1 MPRKILHFMLLAA
14 LVAVSSLALA
24 DPPARVGRIA
34 VAEGSVTVRTPD
46 GTESG
51 SLLNWPVS
59 TDHHVTT
66 AAGARAEVR
75 VGSAAIR
82 LDGDS
87 DLEFEQLDDDVM
99 RLRLHY
105 GTASIRLRSAEMLGG
120 FELNTP
126 QVRVLL
132 TEPGLVRVE
141 AERTPDTTLVSALQG
156 TAQVEGAG
164 TSLTLRAGKR
174 AEVRDDDIATSVVR
188 SDGFDA
194 WVQNRERREEA
205 AVASRYV
212 PADVTG
218 YEELDRHGS
227 WTVSNDYGPLWAP
240 RSVPADWAPYRD
252 GRWTWLSPWGWT
264 WVDNAPWGY
273 APSHYGRWVLVNRR
287 WCWAPGRH
295 TVRPVWAPALVGWV
309 GGAGWAV
316 NFNNRHRGPG
326 MGWYPL
332 SPRDRFVPHYRV
344 SPDHEHRLG
353 WRYGPDKRLRPT
365 PDGRRDG
372 LTVIPRERFEGRRT
386 VALNDVPRATV
397 FPNNIR
403 TLPPGVPVTPA
414 GISARPGDR
423 NADGIADRLQ
433 RDRNHDGIADRLQTP
448 DRNRDG
454 IADRLQTPDR
464 NRDGIA
470 DGMQPRPRTG
480 TDRVIT
486 TDRLPERNRDGFVDR
501 QPRDRNLD
509 GVPDRVQRDR
519 NGDGIA
525 DGLQRDRNG
534 DGIADRLQRDR
545 NHDGIAD
552 HAQGLPDRRADR
564 NGDGID
570 DRAQGFVSSTMPSPP
585 PRVSLPGQLNV
596 PHAAS
601 VEQQAEMRRRLLEE
615 QSSRRREALEHR
627 RLDTPRPPPIATAP
641 ATRPV
646 FTPAPPPAPMPV
658 APRPPAPPPIAPPP
672 PAPSPMAQPPAAP
685 PQNQAPRVPRQPR
698 MDIVRER

>member
-1 MPRKILHFMLLAA
+1 MPRKTLHFLLLAA

-34 VAEGSVTVRTPD
+34 AVEGAVTVRTPD
-46 GTESG
+46 GSESG

-87 DLEFEQLDDDVM
+87 DLEIEQLDDDVM

-105 GTASIRLRSAEMLGG
+105 GAASVRVRGADMLGG
-120 FELNTP
+120 FELTTP

-132 TEPGLVRVE
+132 TEPGMVKVE
-141 AERTPDTTLVSALQG
+141 TERAPDTTFVTTLQG
-156 TAQVEGAG
+156 AARIEGAG
-164 TSLTLRAGKR
+164 TALTLRAGKR
-174 AEVRDDDIATSVVR
+174 AEVRDDDIATSVAR
-188 SDGFDA
+188 ADSFDT

-205 AVASRYV
+205 AIASRYV
-212 PADVTG
+212 PVDVTG
-218 YEELDRHGS
+218 YEELDRYGS

-240 RSVPADWAPYRD
+240 RSIAADWAPYRD
-252 GRWTWLSPWGWT
+252 GRWTWVSPWGWT

-273 APSHYGRWVLVNRR
+273 APSHYGRWVMVNRR

-295 TVRPVWAPALVGWV
+295 TSRPVWAPALVGWV

-316 NFNNRHRGPG
+316 DFNNRQRRPG
-326 MGWYPL
+326 LGWYPL
-332 SPRDRFVPHYRV
+332 APRERFVPHYRV
-344 SPDHEHRLG
+344 SPEHEQRLG
-353 WRYGPDKRLRPT
+353 WRYGTEAAIRHA

-386 VALNDVPRATV
+386 VAINDVPRATV

-403 TLPPGVPVTPA
+403 TLPPGVPVAPP
-414 GISARPGDR
+414 GIASRPGDR

-433 RDRNHDGIADRLQTP
+433 RDRNHDGIPDGVQGP

-464 NRDGIA
+464 HRDGIA
-470 DGMQPRPRTG
+470 DGMQPGARPG
-480 TDRVIT
+480 PDRIIT
-486 TDRLPERNRDGFVDR
+486 TDRARDGFVDR
-501 QPRDRNLD
+501 TRDHNRD
-509 GVPDRVQRDR
+509 GVPDRLQRDQNR
-519 NGDGIA
+519 DGVPDRFQRDQNGDGIA
-525 DGLQRDRNG
+525 DRYQRDQNKDGIADRYQRDRNG
-534 DGIADRLQRDR
+534 DGIADR
-545 NHDGIAD
+545 
-552 HAQGLPDRRADR
+552 AQGVPSARADR

-570 DRAQGFVSSTMPSPP
+570 DRAQGFTSSPMPGVAPRAVPP
-585 PRVSLPGQLNV
+585 AQLNV

-601 VEQQAEMRRRLLEE
+601 VEQQAQLRHRLMEE
-615 QSSRRREALEHR
+615 QAARRREAMDNR
-627 RLDTPRPPPIATAP
+627 RQEVQRPAPMPMATAP
-641 ATRPV
+641 AARPV
-646 FTPAPPPAPMPV
+646 FTPAPA
-658 APRPPAPPPIAPPP
+658 PAPPPAP
-672 PAPSPMAQPPAAP
+672 AAQPPAAQ
-685 PQNQAPRVPRQPR
+685 PQPQAQPRAPRTPREPRQ
-698 MDIVRER
+698 DNVRER